1 MQQCFVLIEVR
12 MIYVLRTCIS
22 IQLPYHCIYHRDT
35 VCDYACLIASR
46 WFCSV
51 SSDAVVMTTVN
62 QTTVEQATVMQ
73 QVHRIVD
80 DIFIEQ
86 AHETD

>member
-1 MQQCFVLIEVR
+1 MFSGCAFQYSC
-12 MIYVLRTCIS
+12 RT
-22 IQLPYHCIYHRDT
+22 HCIYHADT
-35 VCDYACLIASR
+35 ACDYACVIASQ

-62 QTTVEQATVMQ
+62 QTTVEQATVTQ
-73 QVHRIVD
+73 QVHRTVD
-80 DIFIEQ
+80 DIFIEL